1 MDSGAYEP
9 AVQKKR
15 IALETLHRYTGS
27 DPELFQP
34 WVLLTNFYH
43 YVNRFAK
50 GEGRTKH
57 QGSAMWVVHDP
68 VRKVSL
74 VCFGIGSPNAA
85 LIVDLL
91 SVLEPRAVV
100 FLGMCG
106 GLSDKHRVGDFL
118 LPTAAI
124 RDDGTSHHYLPER
137 VPALP
142 YFLIQRYLSLELD
155 RRELK
160 YRHGII
166 HTTNYRFWEFDGR
179 FREILISERA
189 RAIDMETATVF
200 AVGFS
205 LRLRV
210 GALLLISDLPLTA
223 KGIKT
228 RRSSRSVF
236 EKFTDIH
243 LDIGISSLVKMRTES
258 G

>member
-1 MDSGAYEP
+1 MGPGACEP
-9 AVQKKR
+9 VLQRKK

-27 DPELFQP
+27 APELFQP

-43 YVNRFAK
+43 YVSTFAN

-68 VRKVSL
+68 ALQVSL

-91 SVLEPRAVV
+91 SAMEPRAVV

-106 GLSDKHRVGDFL
+106 GLSEKHRVGDFL

-155 RRELK
+155 RRKLN

-166 HTTNYRFWEFDGR
+166 HTTNYRFWEFDGQ
-179 FREILISERA
+179 FREILIAERA

-200 AVGFS
+200 TVGFA

-223 KGIKT
+223 QGIKT

-243 LDIGISSLVKMRTES
+243 LDIGISSLVKMRMDS